1 MAGGAK
7 ALKREGPLQEG
18 ADRKGQRFVA
28 LCMLGF
34 LLFNYPVL
42 ALFNVQGSLFGVPV
56 LYAWLFGA
64 WLFLI
69 VLMARVAR
77 GGG

>member
-1 MAGGAK
+1 MPGGTK
-7 ALKREGPLQEG
+7 PLKREGPQQEG